1 MIRRIKVEF
10 VEGVYLPR
18 FEMNKGAT
26 WEVRPDRIQKNGF
39 SLGGGFIK
47 SDQFKVTGII
57 K

>member
-18 FEMNKGAT
+18 FKINKGAA
-26 WEVRPDRIQKNGF
+26 WEVRPDRIERGGF

-47 SDQFKVTGII
+47 SNQYKVTGII